1 MYKNKDGVTVIG
13 ADGPEHDALIT
24 KIAEARDNLFTY
36 EYIVDNGM
44 MWGAEYVID
53 EMVKEIKRLRDENE

>member
-13 ADGPEHDALIT
+13 ADGPNHDKLLT
-24 KIAEARDNLFTY
+24 KIAEARDDLFSY
-36 EYIVDNGM
+36 EDIVDSGM

-53 EMVKEIKRLRDENE
+53 EMVKEIKRLRDKNE